1 MKRFVVHALL
11 LASFSSISAT
21 EKSVSGE
28 GIELGEGSKL
38 VASLMLSS
46 KFTGMC
52 GVFGQM
58 ANFQESTKIP
68 GGDEFMNRFLATE
81 LARLNMSSETFI
93 KQCQDATNIYSKYYG
108 EFNK

>member
-1 MKRFVVHALL
+1 MKRWVIGAFCFLISG
-11 LASFSSISAT
+11 LAQSQDKDLKFANDM
-21 EKSVSGE
+21 
-28 GIELGEGSKL
+28 L
-38 VASLMLSS
+38 VTA
-46 KFTGMC
+46 KVAGMC
-52 GVFGQM
+52 GTFKQM
-58 ANFQESTKIP
+58 FAFQEETQMP